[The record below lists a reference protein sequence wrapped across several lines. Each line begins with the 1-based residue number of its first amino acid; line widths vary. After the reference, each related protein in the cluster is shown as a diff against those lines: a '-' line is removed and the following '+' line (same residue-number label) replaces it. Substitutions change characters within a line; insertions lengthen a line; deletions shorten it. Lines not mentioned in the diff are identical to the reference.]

1 MTTKRSVAVLL
12 AVTAAAAL
20 AKADPPC
27 PRVRIAFEDG
37 EPGDPGYRFEIAALS
52 KDAKIEVVR
61 HDREGAVPYVWM
73 RDPYT
78 DPSVPPVS
86 WQSVGYFVPTDG
98 KWESLFATS
107 GLFDRVLIEPD
118 PLCEPA
124 RP

>member
-1 MTTKRSVAVLL
+1 V
-12 AVTAAAAL
+12 
-20 AKADPPC
+20 
-27 PRVRIAFEDG
+27 G
-37 EPGDPGYRFEIAALS
+37 
-52 KDAKIEVVR
+52 

-78 DPSVPPVS
+78 DPNVPPVP

-124 RP
+124 PSTSP